1 MPPTAVATTL
11 HDDSVAIRIRGV
23 GRTFGARDALVDIS
37 FESTRGSLTGIVGP
51 DAAGKTT
58 LLRVLASI
66 LPPTSGDAWIDGR
79 SVRDEAERVKDRIG
93 YMSQRFGL
101 YTDLSVRENIDFYAD
116 LYLVPTAERDA
127 RIEQLYAFSGLRPFS
142 ARLAGALSG
151 GMRQKLGLCCALIH
165 QPSVLLL
172 DEPTFGVDPLSRH
185 ELWRFIEQ
193 MIARGVTVLLS
204 TAYLEEAERC
214 DRVGLLNDGRLL
226 AFDTPDVLRASG
238 VRTGAPFPTLEDAF
252 IARVRHG

>member
-1 MPPTAVATTL
+1 VPDTL
-11 HDDSVAIRIRGV
+11 PLRAIEDIAIRVTGV
-23 GRTFGARDALVDIS
+23 QRAFGTRMALAGIS
-37 FESTRGSLTGIVGP
+37 FDAPRGSLTGIVGP
-51 DAAGKTT
+51 DGAGKTT

-66 LPPTSGDAWIDGR
+66 LRPTAGDAWIDGA
-79 SVRDEAERVKDRIG
+79 SVRDQPELVKQCIG

-101 YTDLSVRENIDFYAD
+101 YADLTVRENIDFYAE
-116 LYLVPTAERDA
+116 LYLVPRAERDA
-127 RIEQLYAFSGLRPFS
+127 RLEQLYAFSGLAPFA
-142 ARLAGALSG
+142 ARVAGALSG

-185 ELWRFIEQ
+185 ELWRFIHQ

-204 TAYLEEAERC
+204 TAYLDEAERC
-214 DRVGLLNDGRLL
+214 DRVGLLSDGELL
-226 AFDTPDVLRASG
+226 AFDAPDTLRAAG
-238 VRTGAPFPTLEDAF
+238 VRAGAPLPSLEDAF